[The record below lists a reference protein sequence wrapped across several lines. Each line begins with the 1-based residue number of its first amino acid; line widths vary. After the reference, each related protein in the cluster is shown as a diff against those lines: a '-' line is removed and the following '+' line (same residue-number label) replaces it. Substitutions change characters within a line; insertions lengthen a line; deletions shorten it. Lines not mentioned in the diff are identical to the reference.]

1 MQIALST
8 DIIAGFCGET
18 EAQHHETL
26 DLIEQVGYDQAFL
39 FAYSSRSQTYAARHL
54 EVGANSLLAQKS
66 DVYQMMVCFDS
77 PMCPVASSVLREHAA
92 WHVD

>member
-26 DLIEQVGYDQAFL
+26 DLMEQVGYDQAFL

-54 EVGANSLLAQKS
+54 EVGANSLLAQDS
-66 DVYQMMVCFDS
+66 DVYQMMVCFGL
-77 PMCPVASSVLREHAA
+77 PMYLVASSVLREQTA

>member
-8 DIIAGFCGET
+8 DIIAGFCGEN
-18 EAQHHETL
+18 EAQHQETL

-66 DVYQMMVCFDS
+66 DSIQMMVCFDHL
-77 PMCPVASSVLREHAA
+77 CIA
-92 WHVD
+92 